1 MPEQMTGAA
10 ATVAQLRAEGVDCIL
25 GIPGFHNMYLCD
37 AVMDHPEM
45 QFITG
50 RHEQGI
56 TFMANGYARASGKIA
71 VPFVI
76 TGPGV
81 TNSLTPLADAC
92 ADSVPMVLVA
102 SQADTSRLGH
112 GAFHELKDQTELL
125 AQVTKWNACAEC
137 VEQIPE
143 LVRTAFVQAYEG
155 RPGPTAI
162 EVPLNVQRQR
172 GEVDIFAPP
181 PPDRRQAD
189 ASDVRRAA
197 RLLSQAKAPLLYI
210 GSGAA
215 WSGCTD
221 EVIQLLTRLRAP
233 CCVTVQAK
241 GIVPDDHPLNL
252 GLWRDGSG
260 LALRF
265 LEQADVV
272 LVVGSSLDEADT
284 REWTLPLPEKL
295 IQIDTCDGVIGRH
308 YPVAQGLVGDARSVL
323 AQLLVELDDTEGE
336 LRPSLEA
343 SIAEG
348 KKNIHANVQSEV
360 SWQYM
365 DAVQRALPRDAFVT
379 NDASTANGWAATY
392 LKRYLPRTFS
402 ITSNMAALG
411 YAFPAALGAKL
422 ACPDRQALAI
432 VGDGGFLFTAY
443 TLATAVKYRINAV
456 AMVFDNK
463 RYDTIQ
469 RVQMGEFGRTVSS
482 ELHSPD
488 FAALAQAYG
497 ASGVRAEHP
506 EQIYDALVDA
516 WESDGPTVI
525 EVPLYAA
532 P

>member
-45 QFITG
+45 RFITG

-102 SQADTSRLGH
+102 SQGDTSHQGH

-172 GEVDIFAPP
+172 GEADIFSPS

-189 ASDVRRAA
+189 PADVRRAA
-197 RLLSQAKAPLLYI
+197 RLLSQANAPLLYI

-215 WSGCTD
+215 SSGCTD
-221 EVIQLLTRLRAP
+221 ELIQLLTRLRAP

-241 GIVPDDHPLNL
+241 GVVPDDHPLNL
-252 GLWRDGSG
+252 GLWRDPSEF
-260 LALRF
+260 ALRF

-295 IQIDTCDGVIGRH
+295 IQIDTCESVIGRH
-308 YPVAQGLVGDARSVL
+308 YPVALGLVGDAKSVL
-323 AQLLVELDDTEGE
+323 AQLLTELDDPAGE
-336 LRPSLEA
+336 MRQDLEA
-343 SIAEG
+343 RVAEG
-348 KKNIHANVQSEV
+348 KENIHANAQPQA

-379 NDASTANGWAATY
+379 NDASTANGWAAYY

-422 ACPDRQALAI
+422 AYPDRQALAI
-432 VGDGGFLFTAY
+432 VGDGGFLFTAQ
-443 TLATAVKYRINAV
+443 TLATAVKYQINAV
-456 AMVFDNK
+456 AMVFDNG
-463 RYDTIQ
+463 RYATIQ
-469 RVQMGEFGRTVSS
+469 RVQQRELGRAVGS
-482 ELHSPD
+482 ELHNPD

-506 EQIYDALVDA
+506 DQIYDALMDA
-516 WESDGPTVI
+516 WESDVPTVI
-525 EVPLYAA
+525 HVPL
-532 P
+532 